1 MKKILLLILIVFLTS
16 GCKVEYNLFIN
27 DDLNVTE
34 SLNMTGT
41 DSLFDSFYKSSK
53 LNVVKLLLDADKEQL
68 DNNSYNYE
76 LIEDYIPYVLANKK
90 YKDMKLYANDTIF
103 YKQYFEDLVCDNK
116 DGIVTLKTKDFKPND
131 PDDPSRYNIKELT
144 IAITSKYKVIKHN
157 ADRFNEKTNT
167 YYWDIN
173 ANTVDFDLLFSFNS
187 KIKFNPYINIYL
199 MIFISL
205 VVLLVTWISICWFY
219 RKEKINKLKKGVK

>member
-1 MKKILLLILIVFLTS
+1 MFK
-16 GCKVEYNLFIN
+16 IN
-27 DDLNVTE
+27 DKVNII
-34 SLNMTGT
+34 GT
-41 DSLFDSFYKSSK
+41 NIFGKIS
-53 LNVVKLLLDADKEQL
+53 NIQ
-68 DNNSYNYE
+68 NNHA
-76 LIEDYIPYVLANKK
+76 I
-90 YKDMKLYANDTIF
+90 
-103 YKQYFEDLVCDNK
+103 
-116 DGIVTLKTKDFKPND
+116 LKTKDFKPND

-144 IAITSKYKVIKHN
+144 IAITSKYKVIEHN